1 MLPNLSTLEISIALL
16 GFSLLTIAI
25 LLTILDYTNK
35 GKHINRKDW

>member
-16 GFSLLTIAI
+16 GFSLLTITI
-25 LLTILDYTNK
+25 LWTILDYTNK